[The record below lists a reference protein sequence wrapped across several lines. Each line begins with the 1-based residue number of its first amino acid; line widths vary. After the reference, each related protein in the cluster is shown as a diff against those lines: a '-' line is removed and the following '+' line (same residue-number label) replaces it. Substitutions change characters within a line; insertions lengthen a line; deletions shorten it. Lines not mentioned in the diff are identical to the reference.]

1 MVKLAFIRKL
11 PDGKYRVLSRKG
23 KNLGTYDSK
32 EEASKRLKQI
42 EYFKHVKASE
52 IIDLSNI
59 YDFSLSAVMREIN
72 KQNKSAVK
80 EFLKLYHERFNFNL
94 IGNFENPERLSLLE
108 ALVEFKKQYK
118 LKLDKE
124 MVKNA
129 AISRL
134 ESAEIVGKYLSDI
147 IRFIIG
153 RISPISQPKV
163 LMNLKRKIYNLD
175 ANDLANKGLPNS
187 AAIGQSIV
195 FVKNVL
201 FNHDPQY
208 IRQVINN
215 IVKNL

>member
-1 MVKLAFIRKL
+1 MIKLAFIRKL
-11 PDGKYRVLSRKG
+11 PNGKYRVLSRKG

-32 EEASKRLKQI
+32 EQASKRLKQI
-42 EYFKHVKASE
+42 EFFKHIKASE
-52 IIDLSNI
+52 IIDLTDI
-59 YDFSLSAVMREIN
+59 YDFSLSAILREIN
-72 KQNKSAVK
+72 KQNKNALK
-80 EFLKLYHERFNFNL
+80 QFLKIYNERFNFNL
-94 IGNFENPERLSLLE
+94 INKYENAERLSLLE
-108 ALVEFKKQYK
+108 TLVEFKKSYQ

-129 AISRL
+129 SISRL

-147 IRFIIG
+147 IKFIIG

-187 AAIGQSIV
+187 AAIGQSIT

-201 FNHDPQY
+201 FNHDPSY
-208 IRQVINN
+208 IRKVINN
-215 IVKNL
+215 IVRNL